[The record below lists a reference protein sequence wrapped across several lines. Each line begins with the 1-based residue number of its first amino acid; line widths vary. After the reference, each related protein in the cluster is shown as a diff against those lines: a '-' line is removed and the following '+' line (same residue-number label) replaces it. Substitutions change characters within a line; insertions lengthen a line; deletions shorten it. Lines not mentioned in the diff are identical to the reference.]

1 MMPTKVVILPP
12 RYQDEVR
19 YLTELLV
26 VVRLAMNLNKILVML
41 HWFLFTLPNLAI
53 EFFINSLQY
62 KNGNISNFAVPLEIL
77 LCPLISNFTFANI
90 IWYK

>member
-1 MMPTKVVILPP
+1 MPTKVVILPP

-41 HWFLFTLPNLAI
+41 HWFLFTLPNLSI
-53 EFFINSLQY
+53 EFFINSL
-62 KNGNISNFAVPLEIL
+62 
-77 LCPLISNFTFANI
+77 
-90 IWYK
+90 